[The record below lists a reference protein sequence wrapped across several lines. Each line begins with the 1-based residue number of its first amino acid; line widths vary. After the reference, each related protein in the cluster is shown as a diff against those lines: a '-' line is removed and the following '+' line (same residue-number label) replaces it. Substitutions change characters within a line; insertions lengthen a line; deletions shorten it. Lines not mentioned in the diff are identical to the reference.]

1 MPEWLTNIPVNF
13 WDVLGEMAPYLLFGF
28 LMAGLLSVLISPEF
42 VERHLGGR
50 GLWPVVKASAFGV
63 PLPLCSCSVIP
74 VTASVRRH
82 GASKGAATAFL
93 ISTPQTGVDSIM
105 ATFSL
110 LGPVFA
116 IYRPI
121 AALIS
126 GVLGGAVV
134 ATVETDAPTG
144 PAEKC
149 DDVCCSD
156 KAQRGPVARALGY
169 GFVAL
174 PRDIGR
180 TLLIGLGV
188 AALIS
193 AAVPK
198 GYFSTVVPPGPLQVL
213 LLMLVGIPVYIC
225 ATASIPVAAGLILA
239 GVSPGA
245 AFALLVTGPATNAAT
260 VVTVWKLMGRRT
272 CLIYLATMM
281 VTALIGGLLLDQIV
295 SAGEVRTAMH
305 HAWMPEPVK
314 AVSAVVLLGVLGI
327 GALYRPRSTDD
338 QDVSEKGETLT
349 LAVSGMTCSHCAA
362 SVRQALLECPGVEA
376 VDVDLAAGRVKVAGS
391 TLDAAPLCEA
401 VAAIGYDAQAD
412 PDAPPDGQ

>member
-1 MPEWLTNIPVNF
+1 LS
-13 WDVLGEMAPYLLFGF
+13 EMSPYLLFGF

-42 VERHLGGR
+42 VERHLGRR
-50 GLWPVVKASAFGV
+50 GLWSVLKASAFGV

-74 VTASVRRH
+74 VTASIRRH
-82 GASKGAATAFL
+82 GAGKGAATAFL
-93 ISTPQTGVDSIM
+93 ISTPQTGVDSIL

-121 AALIS
+121 AALVS

-134 ATVETDAPTG
+134 SAVETDAPADP
-144 PAEKC
+144 PAKC

-156 KAQRGPVARALGY
+156 KPGRGAVARVLEY

-180 TLLIGLGV
+180 TLLVGLAV

-193 AAVPK
+193 AIVPE
-198 GYFSTVVPPGPLQVL
+198 GYFSTVVPPGPAQVL
-213 LLMLVGIPVYIC
+213 LLMLVGVPVYIC

-260 VVTVWKLMGRRT
+260 VATVWKLMGRRT

-281 VTALIGGLLLDQIV
+281 VSALAGGLLLDQIV
-295 SAGEVRTAMH
+295 SADDVQTAMH
-305 HAWMPEPVK
+305 RGWMPGPVK
-314 AVSAVVLLGVLGI
+314 AVSAVALLGLLGV
-327 GALYRPRSTDD
+327 GALYRPRGKDEKD
-338 QDVSEKGETLT
+338 ERGVSSKGETLT
-349 LAVSGMTCSHCAA
+349 LAVSGMTCSRCAA
-362 SVRQALLECPGVEA
+362 SVKQALLACPGAEGVE
-376 VDVDLAAGRVKVAGS
+376 VDLAAGRVKVEARPGS
-391 TLDAAPLCEA
+391 PKSGGALDAAQLCEA
-401 VAAIGYDAQAD
+401 VAALGYDAKAD
-412 PDAPPDGQ
+412 PDAPPAGQ